1 MWEWWEERGGGEQSI
16 KNHMLHNVIQ
26 NYMLHNVI
34 QNQMYPN
41 VIYSAGHTWMLG
53 RLSQWA

>member
-1 MWEWWEERGGGEQSI
+1 MWEWWGGGGEQSI

-26 NYMLHNVI
+26 NYMLHNVL

-41 VIYSAGHTWMLG
+41 VIYSAGHTWMLE